1 VDPTPGVPDTPRC
14 TQPRI
19 VFDGDNLT
27 RSGDIARNPGPERDV
42 LLRIGELAITPHAI
56 APSIAR
62 QIGARPEAL
71 VLYAL
76 RKIVRV
82 GGPLLLLMIVAFS
95 IALARAC
102 PA

>member
-14 TQPRI
+14 TQPGI

-62 QIGARPEAL
+62 QIGARPEAF
-71 VLYAL
+71 VLYAS
-76 RKIVRV
+76 RVIVRE
-82 GGPLLLLMIVAFS
+82 GGPLLLLLLVA
-95 IALARAC
+95 IAIAIARAC
-102 PA
+102 TS

>member
-14 TQPRI
+14 TQPGI

-42 LLRIGELAITPHAI
+42 LLRIG
-56 APSIAR
+56 
-62 QIGARPEAL
+62 ARPEAL

-82 GGPLLLLMIVAFS
+82 GGPLLLLLLVA
-95 IALARAC
+95 IAFAIAFAIARAC

>member
-14 TQPRI
+14 THPRI
-19 VFDGDNLT
+19 VFDGGNLT

-56 APSIAR
+56 ALSIAQ
-62 QIGARPEAL
+62 QIGARPEAF
-71 VLYAL
+71 VLYVL
-76 RKIVRV
+76 REIVRV
-82 GGPLLLLMIVAFS
+82 GGPPLLLMIVAFS